1 MSNRVGMPDKR
12 RGVGRNPAC
21 QDREHVAD
29 AASIRKP
36 PQQPHSL
43 TCQGPVHKHSISVD
57 RIVTAAALADRP
69 TKKSTRSRAAATWRA
84 AVGWRGVVCAISGWL
99 VLWGTLSAVAQVPAP
114 PQRQPIALVG
124 GTVHTVS
131 GETLDA
137 ATVLFDQGKL
147 AAIGAAVELPPNT
160 QTIEVAGKH
169 VYPGLFEAHSQLG
182 LTEIASVPATI
193 DHTETGRNNANVV
206 ANVAVNPDSEVIPVT
221 RSAGVLLALTAP
233 QGGLISGQS
242 SVLQLDGWT
251 YEDMTLLARAGLHI
265 NWPSQD
271 RGRRRR
277 GPPRPDEETGPSPT
291 AQIEELR
298 EWFAQ
303 ARRYAQLRQAPEAQQ
318 PFDLR
323 LEALARAAHGELPL
337 IVRADQLVDI
347 QAAVAFGVEQKTRTI
362 ILGGYDAPLCADLL
376 KKHNVP
382 VIVSAVYRQPLRRG
396 DPYDHAYTLPRR
408 LLDAGIKFCISTT
421 DRSETWNTRTL
432 PLHAGT
438 AVGFGL
444 PSAEALKA
452 ITLYPAEILGV
463 ADRVGS
469 LEVGKDATLIVTNGD
484 PLETRTEV
492 LAAYIQGRPVDLSN
506 KQLRLYQK
514 YEQKYQQP
522 GHIPGE

>member
-1 MSNRVGMPDKR
+1 MTNFTHMSTSMTKGIPMSNR
-12 RGVGRNPAC
+12 N
-21 QDREHVAD
+21 
-29 AASIRKP
+29 I
-36 PQQPHSL
+36 
-43 TCQGPVHKHSISVD
+43 
-57 RIVTAAALADRP
+57 ALA
-69 TKKSTRSRAAATWRA
+69 
-84 AVGWRGVVCAISGWL
+84 CWL
-99 VLWGTLSAVAQVPAP
+99 CLGGCLPAVAQVPAP
-114 PQRQPIALVG
+114 PQDHPIALVG

-131 GETLDA
+131 GDTLESG
-137 ATVLFDQGKL
+137 TVLFVDGKL
-147 AAIGAAVELPPNT
+147 TAIGPSVQLPEGT
-160 QTIEVAGKH
+160 ESIDVTGKH
-169 VYPGLFEAHSQLG
+169 IYPGLFESHSQLG
-182 LTEIASVPATI
+182 LTEIASIAATI

-221 RSAGVLLALTAP
+221 RAGGVLLALTAP

-251 YEDMTLLARAGLHI
+251 YEDMTLRDRAALHI
-265 NWPSQD
+265 NWPSQN
-271 RGRRRR
+271 RGRRR
-277 GPPRPDEETGPSPT
+277 GPPRPDEEQGPSPT

-298 EWFAQ
+298 DWFAQ
-303 ARRYAQLRQAPEAQQ
+303 ARQYALLRKSAEAEQ

-323 LEALARAAHGELPL
+323 LEALSAAANGQLPL
-337 IVRADQLVDI
+337 IIRADQLVDI
-347 QAAVAFGVEQKTRTI
+347 QAAVAFGVEQNARTI

-382 VIVSAVYRQPLRRG
+382 VIVSAVYRMPLRRG

-408 LLDAGIKFCISTT
+408 LLDAGVKFCISTT

-484 PLETRTEV
+484 PLETRNEV
-492 LAAYIQGRPVDLSN
+492 LAAYIQGRPVDLMN

-514 YEQKYQQP
+514 YQQKYQQP